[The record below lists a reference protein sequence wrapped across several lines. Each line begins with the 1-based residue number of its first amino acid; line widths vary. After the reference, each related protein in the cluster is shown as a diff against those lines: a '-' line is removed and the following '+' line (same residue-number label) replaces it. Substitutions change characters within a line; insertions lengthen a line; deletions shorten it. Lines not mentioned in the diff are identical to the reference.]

1 MLEFVHSLHPDPKV
15 GKVKKV
21 ADPHKFLRISTS
33 NFEAKLVR
41 YMDGK
46 LNPKAKL
53 FLIKSN
59 FRIITEL
66 MLEASK
72 KR

>member
-1 MLEFVHSLHPDPKV
+1 MLKSVHSLHPDPKV

-33 NFEAKLVR
+33 NFEAKL
-41 YMDGK
+41 MDGK

-53 FLIKSN
+53 FLIKKL
-59 FRIITEL
+59 F
-66 MLEASK
+66 
-72 KR
+72 